1 MVPLVLPYISEY
13 ISNKI
18 RNYIKSNKLPLR
30 LIFKP
35 GVTLKNS
42 LCRSR
47 PLDKKLCVLGNQE
60 NCMIC
65 PNLTGISCAMK
76 DTVYIVI
83 CELCWEK
90 YNGETERWI
99 HSRGMEHRI
108 AAINPDAHPE
118 NAVGQHYRHKHPGME
133 PKLQYKALDR
143 QSKTVRRKISEA
155 ISILRDRP
163 EMNDKNEL
171 TYLVK
176 YMIE

>member
-1 MVPLVLPYISEY
+1 M
-13 ISNKI
+13 
-18 RNYIKSNKLPLR
+18 
-30 LIFKP
+30 
-35 GVTLKNS
+35 
-42 LCRSR
+42 
-47 PLDKKLCVLGNQE
+47 
-60 NCMIC
+60 NCA
-65 PNLTGISCAMK
+65 GK
-76 DTVYIVI
+76 
-83 CELCWEK
+83 K
-90 YNGETERWI
+90 YNGETEWWI

-118 NAVGQHYRHKHPGME
+118 NAVGQHYRHKLPGME
-133 PKLQYKALDR
+133 PKLQYKVLDR